1 MSSNQYITEI
11 QVAARS
17 ESSFDAEELSVC
29 SEYEDEQQDPPIV
42 AQMANNEISRAVEL
56 LEDAKRTNDALKQ
69 TVLTQDE
76 HIKSLTAEN
85 LRLTQLLDGMNG
97 IQKSTAH
104 PDSDMALV
112 PAGGGS
118 GQQVWELASLM
129 EALAQSE
136 REKAG
141 LSHEYSELESRCQHF
156 EDNYTKVRKENAAL
170 KRTNAELRGIEDD
183 YKKLQMVN
191 DALRSTVKD
200 LTGKLSRE
208 QRDDHELLELRAS
221 STVLTTRC
229 AQLTE
234 EKRISDERLKHAE
247 ATLAQETAAM
257 FILKAVWQETTARP
271 SQQLA
276 ALEAQLADLSS
287 ENRSLTDRLAV
298 CAARNDVVERS
309 LDLCMMDKRELL
321 AQTGRLKDAL
331 REATYVSGELSLL
344 MGNQDARI
352 QEAWSRCRDLQKEN
366 QNENQEWARAMSA
379 LRVQKDSSD
388 ARATIL
394 GNDVCRATVR
404 LRQAQSANA
413 ALADANAHF
422 VGLMD
427 EHNTIVRAM
436 QLEQNEMVQLLYA
449 QQIAGMQVAAAARA
463 APRLAIPEAAQPAPQ
478 AAAPPAPQAAVP
490 PAPQAAAPPA
500 PQAAVPPAPQAQ
512 NDRRRR
518 QLAAGARQ
526 DGAGQAGAGQAG
538 AGQAGA
544 GQAGAR
550 QDRAR
555 QDRARQDGA
564 AAGQARQRQVEPEWN
579 GFSFGAS
586 ML

>member
-56 LEDAKRTNDALKQ
+56 LEDAKRTNDVLNQK
-69 TVLTQDE
+69 VLTQDE
-76 HIKSLTAEN
+76 HIKRLTAEN
-85 LRLTQLLDGMNG
+85 LRLTQQLDGMNG

-200 LTGKLSRE
+200 LTGKLSGE

-276 ALEAQLADLSS
+276 TLEAQLAAFSS

-309 LDLCMMDKRELL
+309 LDLYMMDKRELL

-463 APRLAIPEAAQPAPQ
+463 APRLAIQEAAQPAPQ

-518 QLAAGARQ
+518 QLAAGARP
-526 DGAGQAGAGQAG
+526 DG

-555 QDRARQDGA
+555 QDRARQGGA
-564 AAGQARQRQVEPEWN
+564 VAGQASPAVGS
-579 GFSFGAS
+579 GFSFLS
-586 ML
+586 SLL

>member
-1 MSSNQYITEI
+1 
-11 QVAARS
+11 
-17 ESSFDAEELSVC
+17 
-29 SEYEDEQQDPPIV
+29 
-42 AQMANNEISRAVEL
+42 
-56 LEDAKRTNDALKQ
+56 
-69 TVLTQDE
+69 
-76 HIKSLTAEN
+76 
-85 LRLTQLLDGMNG
+85 
-97 IQKSTAH
+97 
-104 PDSDMALV
+104 
-112 PAGGGS
+112 
-118 GQQVWELASLM
+118 
-129 EALAQSE
+129 
-136 REKAG
+136 
-141 LSHEYSELESRCQHF
+141 
-156 EDNYTKVRKENAAL
+156 
-170 KRTNAELRGIEDD
+170 
-183 YKKLQMVN
+183 
-191 DALRSTVKD
+191 
-200 LTGKLSRE
+200 
-208 QRDDHELLELRAS
+208 
-221 STVLTTRC
+221 
-229 AQLTE
+229 
-234 EKRISDERLKHAE
+234 
-247 ATLAQETAAM
+247 
-257 FILKAVWQETTARP
+257 
-271 SQQLA
+271 
-276 ALEAQLADLSS
+276 
-287 ENRSLTDRLAV
+287 
-298 CAARNDVVERS
+298 
-309 LDLCMMDKRELL
+309 MMDKRELL

-436 QLEQNEMVQLLYA
+436 QLEQNEIVQLLYA

-463 APRLAIPEAAQPAPQ
+463 APRLAIQEAAQPAPQ

-518 QLAAGARQ
+518 QLAAGARP

-544 GQAGAR
+544 GQAGAGQAGAGQAGAGQDGAR

-555 QDRARQDGA
+555 QDRARQGGA
-564 AAGQARQRQVEPEWN
+564 VAGQASPAVGS
-579 GFSFGAS
+579 GFSFLS
-586 ML
+586 SLL

>member
-1 MSSNQYITEI
+1 MSSNHDITEI

-29 SEYEDEQQDPPIV
+29 SEYEDEQQGPPIV

-56 LEDAKRTNDALKQ
+56 LEDAERINDALKQ

-309 LDLCMMDKRELL
+309 LDLYMMDKRELL

-331 REATYVSGELSLL
+331 REAIDVSEDMSSL
-344 MGNQDARI
+344 MQHTFQNQDARI

-538 AGQAGA
+538 A
-544 GQAGAR
+544 R

-555 QDRARQDGA
+555 QDRARQGGA
-564 AAGQARQRQVEPEWN
+564 VAGQASPAVGS
-579 GFSFGAS
+579 GFSFLS
-586 ML
+586 SLL

>member
-200 LTGKLSRE
+200 LTGKLSGE

-247 ATLAQETAAM
+247 DNLEREIDEMYRLRAA
-257 FILKAVWQETTARP
+257 WQETTARP

-518 QLAAGARQ
+518 QLAAGARP
-526 DGAGQAGAGQAG
+526 DG

-555 QDRARQDGA
+555 QDRARQGGA
-564 AAGQARQRQVEPEWN
+564 AAGQASPAVGS
-579 GFSFGAS
+579 GFSFLS
-586 ML
+586 SLL